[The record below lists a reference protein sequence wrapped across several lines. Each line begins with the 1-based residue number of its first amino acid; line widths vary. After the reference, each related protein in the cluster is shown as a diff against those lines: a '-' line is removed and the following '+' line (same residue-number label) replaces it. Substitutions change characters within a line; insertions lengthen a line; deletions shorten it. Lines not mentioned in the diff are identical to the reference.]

1 MMKKRCSNTMEE
13 CLHHPS
19 LISIVFSWTLEDL
32 LNENLFKYQ
41 VLSSLF
47 NNLTYEKYIELLR
60 NYLAEL

>member
-1 MMKKRCSNTMEE
+1 MNLKIII
-13 CLHHPS
+13 L
-19 LISIVFSWTLEDL
+19 LIIVAGGSIVFSWTLEDL